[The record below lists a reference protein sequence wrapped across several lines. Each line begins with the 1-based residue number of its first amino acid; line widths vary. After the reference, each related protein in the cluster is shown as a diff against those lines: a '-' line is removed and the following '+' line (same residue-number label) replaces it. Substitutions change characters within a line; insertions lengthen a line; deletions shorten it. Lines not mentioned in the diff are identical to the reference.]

1 MLHVY
6 YMGKFLIL
14 WASLRPE
21 RKINNNKKQQQPN
34 EQQQQKIQTTQQP
47 NKKTSHSNA
56 WNLNVI
62 QWMAADGN
70 LMALSSRSHY
80 PERLSSLSAIK
91 CQR

>member
-1 MLHVY
+1 MTYKQDCTQPVEGMLHVY
-6 YMGKFLIL
+6 YMGKFLTL

-21 RKINNNKKQQQPN
+21 RKNKKTN
-34 EQQQQKIQTTQQP
+34 EQTQKIKKPKHP

-70 LMALSSRSHY
+70 F
-80 PERLSSLSAIK
+80 SLL
-91 CQR
+91 

>member
-21 RKINNNKKQQQPN
+21 RK
-34 EQQQQKIQTTQQP
+34 

-70 LMALSSRSHY
+70 F
-80 PERLSSLSAIK
+80 SLL
-91 CQR
+91 